1 MADASGIRHVH
12 LLAWRDLADP
22 EAGGSEVHMAEVA
35 RRWAEAGL
43 DVTMRTSHAA
53 GATRTEHRDG
63 YRVIRR
69 AGRYSVFPDAAAHE
83 VLRRHGPVDAV
94 VEAWNGVPFLTPLW
108 FRGPR
113 VVLLHHVH
121 QNMWDLVLP
130 PRLAGVGKAVEAR
143 LAPPIYRRSPI
154 VTLSTSSQREIT
166 EILGLPS
173 DHVTVAP
180 PGIDDRFGPDP
191 AVPLSPHPLVVAVG
205 RLMPSKR
212 FDHLIRIAA
221 EVRRHV
227 PDLELVIAGEGYERG
242 PLERLIRSLDAD
254 GWIHLPGRISD
265 EALVELYR
273 RAWVVAA
280 TSMAEGWGMT
290 LTEAAACGTPA
301 VATRIAG
308 HLDSVHEGHS
318 GLLADDERGL
328 TEDLRA
334 VLTDADLRL
343 RLSEGARKHAATF
356 TWDATATGV
365 FAPLAA
371 RAAGRRRRR

>member
-35 RRWAEAGL
+35 SRWAEAGL
-43 DVTMRTSHAA
+43 DVTLRTSHAA
-53 GATRTEHRDG
+53 GATRTERRDG

-69 AGRYSVFPDAAAHE
+69 AGRYSVFPDVAVHE

-113 VVLLHHVH
+113 AVLLHHVH

-130 PRLAGVGKAVEAR
+130 PRLAGAGKLVEAR
-143 LAPPIYRRSPI
+143 LAPPVYRRSPI
-154 VTLSTSSQREIT
+154 VTLSRSSQREIT
-166 EILGLPS
+166 QILGLRPEL
-173 DHVTVAP
+173 VTVAP
-180 PGIDDRFGPDP
+180 PGIDERFTPDP
-191 AVPLSPHPLVVAVG
+191 GVARSPHPLVVAVG
-205 RLMPSKR
+205 RLMPAKR
-212 FDHLIRIAA
+212 FDHLVRIAA
-221 EVRRHV
+221 EVRSDV
-227 PDLELVIAGEGYERG
+227 PGLELVIAGEGYERG
-242 PLERLIRSLDAD
+242 PLEDLVRHLGAE
-254 GWIHLPGRISD
+254 GWVRLPGRISD
-265 EALVELYR
+265 DDLVALYR

-308 HLDSVHEGHS
+308 HLDSVAEGRS
-318 GLLADDERGL
+318 GLLADDDRAL
-328 TEDLRA
+328 ADDLRA
-334 VLTDADLRL
+334 VLCDAELRH
-343 RLSEGARKHAATF
+343 RLSEGARRHAAAF
-356 TWDATATGV
+356 TWDATAVGV
-365 FAPLAA
+365 FEPLAA
-371 RAAGRRRRR
+371 QAAGRRRR